1 MGNVLLIVDLPEL
14 VRQWDTLARLS
25 SAKSIVKERKQSY
38 HPDRRQRTVLI
49 ADDSLSIRQSVS
61 QILSHAGYSV
71 LEAHDGM
78 EALEKLLEEPV
89 DVVLLDIEMPN
100 LNGYDLLNILQG
112 RSEFAQLKIVMLT
125 SRSSQKHLQRAFDL
139 GASAYLIKPCPQDT
153 LLEMLQN
160 VLRAR

>member
-1 MGNVLLIVDLPEL
+1 
-14 VRQWDTLARLS
+14 LARLS
-25 SAKSIVKERKQSY
+25 SAKSIAKERKQSY

-78 EALEKLLEEPV
+78 EALEKLLEEPP
-89 DVVLLDIEMPN
+89 DVLLLDIEMPN
-100 LNGYDLLNILQG
+100 LNGYDLLNILHG

-125 SRSSQKHLQRAFDL
+125 SRSSQKHQRRAFDL
-139 GASAYLIKPCPQDT
+139 GVSAYLIKPCPHDT
-153 LLEMLQN
+153 LLETLQN